1 MPESL
6 VHQLVSAIQRKSNQQ
21 RRTWKSEPTKIRDV
35 LWASIHHFVNW
46 IILKVLQ
53 FRICCSKV
61 PNLWCFGMSYLGN
74 QRQTSWRCFC
84 VQTHFFTIGACL
96 FRREL
101 CADVKFSKKSCSEGI
116 SLGEYLT
123 NLAAVLTRWN
133 QTDRETLSRT
143 GTAWVLHLRTLFNMT
158 KERCILVFDI

>member
-6 VHQLVSAIQRKSNQQ
+6 VDQLVSAIQRKSNQQ

-46 IILKVLQ
+46 IIFKVLH

-61 PNLWCFGMSYLGN
+61 PNLWCFRMSYLGN
-74 QRQTSWRCFC
+74 QQTSSRCFC
-84 VQTHFFTIGACL
+84 VQTDFFTIWACL

-101 CADVKFSKKSCSEGI
+101 YADVKFSKKSCTEGI
-116 SLGEYLT
+116 LLGEYLT

-143 GTAWVLHLRTLFNMT
+143 GTAWVLNTFALY
-158 KERCILVFDI
+158 